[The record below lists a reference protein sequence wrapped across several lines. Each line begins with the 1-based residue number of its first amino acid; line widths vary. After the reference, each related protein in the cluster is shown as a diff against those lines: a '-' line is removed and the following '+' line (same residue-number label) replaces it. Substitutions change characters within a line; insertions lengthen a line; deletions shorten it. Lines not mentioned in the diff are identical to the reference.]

1 MREICEGND
10 GTLWIGTEDKGL
22 FNFDPETEKMVPFE
36 HPDIYKNVHALCLD
50 GDDLWVGT
58 FSRGLNKVNLRTRQ
72 VKHYFKDKGEGSLTA
87 SDAFTVCKT
96 ATEDIWIG
104 TTSGLFKYN
113 RSFYNFTHIPQLGN
127 LFVYD
132 ILEDF
137 EGNLWFATF
146 SNGVFSYNTQTQQW
160 KSYLSNEKDS
170 TSLSYNKVISICE
183 DSKKR
188 LWFMTMGK
196 GFCRYN
202 RETDNFTRYD
212 TSKGLPN
219 NTVYKMVED
228 KRGNLWVTSNYGLTC
243 FNPDSEAMHVYTT
256 ANGLLSNQFNFQSG
270 YRDKRGRIYFGSING
285 FVIFDP
291 DNFVENTFLPP
302 VVITD
307 FYLFNKRFSVDTPG
321 SPLRQNITYAD
332 NIELDADQ
340 NSFCLP
346 GGSFKLSGTGD
357 EPPDV

>member
-1 MREICEGND
+1 
-10 GTLWIGTEDKGL
+10 
-22 FNFDPETEKMVPFE
+22 
-36 HPDIYKNVHALCLD
+36 
-50 GDDLWVGT
+50 
-58 FSRGLNKVNLRTRQ
+58 
-72 VKHYFKDKGEGSLTA
+72 
-87 SDAFTVCKT
+87 
-96 ATEDIWIG
+96 
-104 TTSGLFKYN
+104 
-113 RSFYNFTHIPQLGN
+113 
-127 LFVYD
+127 
-132 ILEDF
+132 
-137 EGNLWFATF
+137 
-146 SNGVFSYNTQTQQW
+146 
-160 KSYLSNEKDS
+160 
-170 TSLSYNKVISICE
+170 
-183 DSKKR
+183 
-188 LWFMTMGK
+188 MTMGK

-228 KRGNLWVTSNYGLTC
+228 KRGNLWITSNYGLTC

-321 SPLRQNITYAD
+321 SPLQQNITYAD

-340 NSFCLP
+340 NSFAFQVAALSYQGP
-346 GGSFKLSGTGD
+346 EMNRLMYKLEGFDQVWYMLGRRKV
-357 EPPDV
+357 E

>member
-1 MREICEGND
+1 M
-10 GTLWIGTEDKGL
+10 
-22 FNFDPETEKMVPFE
+22 
-36 HPDIYKNVHALCLD
+36 
-50 GDDLWVGT
+50 
-58 FSRGLNKVNLRTRQ
+58 
-72 VKHYFKDKGEGSLTA
+72 
-87 SDAFTVCKT
+87 
-96 ATEDIWIG
+96 
-104 TTSGLFKYN
+104 
-113 RSFYNFTHIPQLGN
+113 
-127 LFVYD
+127 
-132 ILEDF
+132 
-137 EGNLWFATF
+137 WFATF
-146 SNGVFSYNTQTQQW
+146 SNGVFAYNTQTQQW

-228 KRGNLWVTSNYGLTC
+228 KRGNLWITSNYGLTC

-302 VVITD
+302 V
-307 FYLFNKRFSVDTPG
+307 
-321 SPLRQNITYAD
+321 
-332 NIELDADQ
+332 
-340 NSFCLP
+340 
-346 GGSFKLSGTGD
+346 
-357 EPPDV
+357 